1 MSILYNF
8 SNNLLDSLD
17 NEDIKEGYL
26 TLDEPG
32 LWDKEDEER
41 LPDSWFKETKR
52 QGRIPEK
59 KYAPFIPRKLQVLPN
74 GKVINSVLQGTT
86 CWFIP
91 KPFLTCLHCGVLYD
105 QKKNE
110 FTKLSRLSS
119 EGRSTATTLLCL
131 STVSRLKQ
139 VFTGEKA
146 KAAKILSFTDNRQDA
161 SLQAGHFNDFVQTS
175 FLRAALNSAI
185 QDNQNLTHKALA
197 AEVVKKMGLSQ
208 ADYASQIAEF
218 GIGKRKN
225 EEAFN
230 NLIEYRLYEDLRR
243 GWRIVQPNLEG
254 CGLLTIEYAELLAT
268 CENTQLWQKYRH
280 PILLQA
286 SPAQKYFVIKTFLD
300 HLRKKLVIDADILQ
314 TNGIEQLKKEVSQ
327 ALKDPW
333 TIDTFEYLHEAFWAS
348 LSPTEKKG
356 KSRTIR
362 LTFRGEIGRFLRSNR
377 AWNWLQKPLSGS
389 DYNQLINALVNAL
402 ADAGYLHKN
411 EEEVQLKINSMVW
424 VASKLSEIPADPL
437 ISRRLQG
444 SERNTSVN
452 QFFQDFYQT
461 NAHQIKALEGR
472 EHTGQVKNEKRQQRE
487 DEFRHGKLAALFCS
501 PTMELGIDISDLSV
515 VHLRNVPPSPANY
528 AQRSGR
534 AGRSGQEAL
543 VITYASIGSGHD
555 QYFFKRQSQMVAGI
569 VAPPKLE
576 LANQDLIKSHVY
588 SIWLAHTGLY
598 LENSMNQIL
607 ELDSPDCP
615 LKEDVSQ
622 RITMSQE
629 KLAKCLAA
637 TKLILSDTFCQND
650 LNKTSWYS
658 ENWLQFTLEN
668 AHNAFDQACDRWRR
682 LYKDAVEQLEK
693 ARDSTSRYTRGYAT
707 QEERDIAKAQEKE
720 ALRQIDLLV
729 GQVQGKSNNQFE
741 FYPYRYFAAEGF
753 LPGFNFPRLPVR
765 AFIPTEESGEFISR
779 LRSVALREFAP
790 GNVIYYEGSKFMV
803 AKTKMPVGGAD
814 YQRVNVCFKCGYFHE
829 GEASNRD
836 TCENCGVKLADSNK
850 NKALLTRLLSMETA
864 IAWRRE
870 RITCDEE
877 ERLKYGY
884 NITTHF
890 RYDKQKR
897 QSATVQTADGTEL
910 LRLTYGA
917 TADIWHINRGLNK
930 KKSEERG
937 FKLDIKTGIWGDA
950 KNDSAKDSI
959 HTDVNLMVKNTCN
972 ILVIEPLS
980 VPTDEREAFIA
991 TLQYVLETAIQAVY
1005 KLEAD
1010 ELDSE
1015 RLGDGK
1021 YLLFWEASEGGAGVL
1036 SQLLEKPDAFQKI
1049 AEAASDICHFQ
1060 ETKDS
1065 CVQACYECL
1074 LSYRNQFDHALIN
1087 RHLIKSLLDELQK
1100 STVQIEGICCDE
1112 QYQQLLQQTDPSSQ
1126 FERIVLEEI
1135 YKRGYKLPDSTQEL
1149 IPETNYKP
1157 DFLYKEDG
1165 IAVFCDGS
1173 VHDSLEKRRQDKIE
1187 RDNLKHSTTYHVL
1200 VLRHDED
1207 WQTELTKLAGL

>member
-1 MSILYNF
+1 MHYDSEKDIVLPQ
-8 SNNLLDSLD
+8 LPTALDSLD

-32 LWDKEDEER
+32 LWDKDDEER
-41 LPDSWFKETKR
+41 LPDSWFKETKKH
-52 QGRIPEK
+52 GRIPEK
-59 KYAPFIPRKLQVLPN
+59 KYAPFIPHKLQVLPN
-74 GKVINSVLQGTT
+74 GKIINSVLQGTT

-185 QDNQNLTHKALA
+185 QENHKLTHKVLA
-197 AEVVKKMGLSQ
+197 AEVVRQMGLSQ
-208 ADYASQIAEF
+208 EDYAIQPAEF
-218 GIGKRKN
+218 GFGKRKN
-225 EEAFN
+225 EEAFS

-243 GWRIVQPNLEG
+243 GWRIVQPNLEQ

-268 CENTQLWQKYRH
+268 CENTQIWQKYRH

-286 SPAQKYFVIKTFLD
+286 SPSQRYFVVKTFLD
-300 HLRKKLVIDADILQ
+300 HLRKKLVIDAEILQ
-314 TNGIEQLKKEVSQ
+314 PEGTEQLKKEVSQ

-333 TIDTFEYLHEAFWAS
+333 TIDTFEYLHEASWAS

-356 KSRTIR
+356 KSRWNTIR
-362 LTFRGEIGRFLRSNR
+362 LTFRGEIGRFLRSHR
-377 AWNWLQKPLSGS
+377 AWDWLQKPLPES
-389 DYNQLINALVNAL
+389 DYNELINALVNAL
-402 ADAGYLHKN
+402 ADAGYLYKKQ
-411 EEEVQLKINSMVW
+411 EEVQLKINSMVW
-424 VASKLSEIPADPL
+424 VASKLSEIPPDPL
-437 ISRRLQG
+437 TSRRLQG

-472 EHTGQVKNEKRQQRE
+472 EHTGQVKNENRQKRE
-487 DEFRHGKLAALFCS
+487 DAFRHGKLAALFCS

-555 QYFFKRQSQMVAGI
+555 QYFFKRQSQMVAGV

-668 AHNAFDQACDRWRR
+668 AHNAFDQAGDRWRR
-682 LYKDAVEQLEK
+682 LYKDAVEQLDK

-729 GQVQGKSNNQFE
+729 GQVQSRSNNQFE

-753 LPGFNFPRLPVR
+753 LPGFNFP
-765 AFIPTEESGEFISR
+765 
-779 LRSVALREFAP
+779 
-790 GNVIYYEGSKFMV
+790 
-803 AKTKMPVGGAD
+803 
-814 YQRVNVCFKCGYFHE
+814 
-829 GEASNRD
+829 
-836 TCENCGVKLADSNK
+836 
-850 NKALLTRLLSMETA
+850 
-864 IAWRRE
+864 
-870 RITCDEE
+870 
-877 ERLKYGY
+877 
-884 NITTHF
+884 
-890 RYDKQKR
+890 
-897 QSATVQTADGTEL
+897 
-910 LRLTYGA
+910 
-917 TADIWHINRGLNK
+917 
-930 KKSEERG
+930 
-937 FKLDIKTGIWGDA
+937 
-950 KNDSAKDSI
+950 
-959 HTDVNLMVKNTCN
+959 
-972 ILVIEPLS
+972 
-980 VPTDEREAFIA
+980 
-991 TLQYVLETAIQAVY
+991 
-1005 KLEAD
+1005 D

-1021 YLLFWEASEGGAGVL
+1021 YLLFWEAAEGGVGVL
-1036 SQLLEKPDAFQKI
+1036 SQLL
-1049 AEAASDICHFQ
+1049 
-1060 ETKDS
+1060 
-1065 CVQACYECL
+1065 
-1074 LSYRNQFDHALIN
+1074 
-1087 RHLIKSLLDELQK
+1087 
-1100 STVQIEGICCDE
+1100 
-1112 QYQQLLQQTDPSSQ
+1112 
-1126 FERIVLEEI
+1126 
-1135 YKRGYKLPDSTQEL
+1135 
-1149 IPETNYKP
+1149 
-1157 DFLYKEDG
+1157 
-1165 IAVFCDGS
+1165 
-1173 VHDSLEKRRQDKIE
+1173 
-1187 RDNLKHSTTYHVL
+1187 
-1200 VLRHDED
+1200 
-1207 WQTELTKLAGL
+1207 